1 MQDSFIKLQT
11 IAKHIITITIECGG
25 NTNDNNS
32 DTIDSEEYIN
42 SFNPEMIDVTY
53 AWAAGAKFSD
63 ICKMTDIFEGIY
75 KTYILYTYVHTLY
88 TIHECILYEYSLCIY
103 HVLYITAYIIRRV
116 SSYTQSHTF
125 TLYLYTLYT
134 ICTI

>member
-32 DTIDSEEYIN
+32 IDSEEYIN

-53 AWAAGAKFSD
+53 AWAAGAKFSE
-63 ICKMTDIFEGIY
+63 ICKMTDIFEGRV
-75 KTYILYTYVHTLY
+75 YILY
-88 TIHECILYEYSLCIY
+88 ILYMLSIYYSNIINIREYLHWI
-103 HVLYITAYIIRRV
+103 
-116 SSYTQSHTF
+116 
-125 TLYLYTLYT
+125 
-134 ICTI
+134 